1 MKGLSLFYFI
11 FLLFPP
17 LQADSKMGDYV
28 NGINLAL
35 DPNLISLPLD
45 SPQIASSVSPV
56 AHGAQGDSTLAK
68 TTDHDNAD
76 TSKGPTHVLPERRS
90 ASNMTTSG
98 WSSSNVTATDET
110 FQAFDTTKNQSL
122 VNNPYKI
129 YSQMP
134 LQQLIP
140 IILQQRQI
148 PFSRLV
154 ESELEMEIQ
163 QQQQQQQTK
172 TEFEDSELGGSQ
184 GDLHG
189 SGSLAELGTI
199 EEQQEQLLQ
208 QQQKTVEEDEGE
220 NRQDDK
226 NKDKDKAREE
236 EREELAQP
244 KTSILTK
251 SGLMSSETI
260 PTKQS
265 LTQTQTQQQVQQQAA
280 IPQDTI
286 PAAMLESIRSSMVE
300 EINLALNE
308 SSLAL
313 ETVSLLLSSVRE
325 NNAKNSISPFLKR
338 TVPLGSLNSDKVTRI
353 ETGTTITEDFKRKKE
368 MVAFALGWK
377 LRCLE
382 VSRNL
387 LRETVESL
395 WDTIGR
401 EHEYWRRIS
410 NVVYNTDVVFKTR
423 DRSGAF
429 RSGPGQKLLAIEYG
443 FSDNGSNYRLDR
455 GVAVIRNNVELNKL
469 ELIPV
474 QGSGKIKVD
483 RSAARNMIPVQH
495 KVVTDTTNRGVS
507 GFADADADADYNN
520 KDGEQNRRTTSI
532 NAAVD
537 GNDNNVENN
546 NNINDNTDTNANN
559 GNGSTDVKNLG
570 IPAHFLQVKIFTKL
584 ESEDDYVLSGKSSIN
599 NKFFDLEN
607 IREQITRLRGV
618 IFERELMYQ
627 LKKECSKLM
636 SYGVKVENEN
646 KVVVELP
653 EEKFEI
659 ELVTIVGDSYDESSF
674 MNSERD
680 APMINDKRAN
690 LILITLKM
698 LLIAMFKKNLMGRL
712 INDYSSYQDSSIL
725 LIRPI
730 LGRLRHQNYTILLN
744 KIIKDNVLD
753 VVKDSVLR
761 TTKMADI
768 DRNDND
774 EDICLRGDNE
784 QNVDDN
790 IKKLDKDMG
799 AFDNLLR
806 LPVTKFDITLP
817 NKKDIL
823 ILILRSTNYC
833 DTIVRIK
840 YFTTYAQHGSMNNGG
855 TVEPLDPKKKEK
867 LFDSNF
873 TEFKEIEEFLHFI
886 MGEYIRKTSTYS
898 SVKQEQK

>member
-1 MKGLSLFYFI
+1 
-11 FLLFPP
+11 
-17 LQADSKMGDYV
+17 MGDYV

-45 SPQIASSVSPV
+45 SPQIAPSVSPV
-56 AHGAQGDSTLAK
+56 AQGAQGDTALTK
-68 TTDHDNAD
+68 TTDHDSGD
-76 TSKGPTHVLPERRS
+76 TIKAPTHGVPERRS
-90 ASNMTTSG
+90 ASNMT
-98 WSSSNVTATDET
+98 ATDEM
-110 FQAFDTTKNQSL
+110 FQTLDTAKNQSL

-172 TEFEDSELGGSQ
+172 SEFEDSELGRSQSDLCGS
-184 GDLHG
+184 
-189 SGSLAELGTI
+189 SSLAQLDNI
-199 EEQQEQLLQ
+199 EDQQEQPLQ
-208 QQQKTVEEDEGE
+208 QNSVVEEDKGEGE
-220 NRQDDK
+220 KRQ
-226 NKDKDKAREE
+226 NESRAEE
-236 EREELAQP
+236 GREELAQP
-244 KTSILTK
+244 KTSILTNI
-251 SGLMSSETI
+251 GLMSSETI
-260 PTKQS
+260 PTQS
-265 LTQTQTQQQVQQQAA
+265 LTQTQQQQQQQQQQQVQQQAA

-368 MVAFALGWK
+368 MVAFSLGWK
-377 LRCLE
+377 LRCLD

-387 LRETVESL
+387 LKETVESL

-429 RSGPGQKLLAIEYG
+429 GSGPGQKLLAIEYG
-443 FSDNGSNYRLDR
+443 FSDNGSNYRLDK
-455 GVAVIRNNVELNKL
+455 GVAVIKNNVELNKL

-483 RSAARNMIPVQH
+483 RSAARNMIPIQH
-495 KVVTDTTNRGVS
+495 KVVTDTTNREAS
-507 GFADADADADYNN
+507 GLAGTDADTDFNN
-520 KDGEQNRRTTSI
+520 KASEQNGRATSV
-532 NAAVD
+532 NDNVD
-537 GNDNNVENN
+537 GSANNAENN
-546 NNINDNTDTNANN
+546 NNNLNDNTDANTNN
-559 GNGSTDVKNLG
+559 GNGSADVKNLG

-659 ELVTIVGDSYDESSF
+659 ELVTIVGDSYDESTF

-712 INDYSSYQDSSIL
+712 INDYSSYQDSNIL
-725 LIRPI
+725 LIRPL
-730 LGRLRHQNYTILLN
+730 LGRLRHQNYTMLLN
-744 KIIKDNVLD
+744 KIIKDTILD
-753 VVKDSVLR
+753 IVKDSVLR

-768 DRNDND
+768 DQCDND
-774 EDICLRGDNE
+774 EDFSPRNDNE
-784 QNVDDN
+784 ENVDDN
-790 IKKLDKDMG
+790 IKKLDKDIG

-806 LPVTKFDITLP
+806 LPVTKFDIRLP
-817 NKKDIL
+817 NKKDVL

-840 YFTTYAQHGSMNNGG
+840 YFTTYVQHGNMNNGS
-855 TVEPLDPKKKEK
+855 TLEPPDPKKKEK

-886 MGEYIRKTSTYS
+886 MGEYIRKTSRYS
-898 SVKQEQK
+898 SVKQEQ